1 MRIFEI
7 SDFDS
12 NFTSNTYNQSSGNAS
27 FSFIN
32 DDKYYW
38 ETEGEATNG
47 TFSFLQVSLA
57 GLETSTIDSLFILD
71 SNISNIAIYLNTGS
85 GLSLFTD
92 YVVVNSE
99 DGKNHYYK
107 FNTDQTVTAIKIEGS
122 NTNPANEEKK

>member
-47 TFSFLQVSLA
+47 TFSFC
-57 GLETSTIDSLFILD
+57 
-71 SNISNIAIYLNTGS
+71 
-85 GLSLFTD
+85 
-92 YVVVNSE
+92 
-99 DGKNHYYK
+99 K
-107 FNTDQTVTAIKIEGS
+107 
-122 NTNPANEEKK
+122 